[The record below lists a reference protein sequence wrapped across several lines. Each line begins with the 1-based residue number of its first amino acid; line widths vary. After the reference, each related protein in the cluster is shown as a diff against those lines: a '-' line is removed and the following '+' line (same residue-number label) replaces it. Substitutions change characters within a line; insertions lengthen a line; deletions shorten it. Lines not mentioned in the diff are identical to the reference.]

1 MAYTVQEGE
10 SGEKRDRVRRLKLQ
24 LKHHIRAEQ
33 GLNKNTV
40 QTHNEVDPNYTWSR
54 ERVSVISDKT
64 QRVTTSG
71 QRSNLV
77 RSARRHS

>member
-54 ERVSVISDKT
+54 ERVSVILTGLKGL
-64 QRVTTSG
+64 R
-71 QRSNLV
+71 LV
-77 RSARRHS
+77 DREAT